1 MKKALLFALLAST
14 VFLTSCA
21 RIYKSPDSKAIA
33 STHQIIAIAPPQV
46 SIFPRRAADPQ
57 VIIEQQKATSLSVQV
72 AIYSWMMRRQAQGR
86 NFAEIIDVHT
96 VNDKL
101 AEAGYFDG
109 QYLSS
114 KEICEI
120 LNVDGLITSRFSMS
134 QPLSTGAA
142 IAIGVLTDIWGPT
155 NDIDVSM
162 DVYDRRN
169 SKMIWNYSRNIQGG
183 VGSSPEWLVD
193 NVMRHA
199 SRKMPYNL

>member
-1 MKKALLFALLAST
+1 L
-14 VFLTSCA
+14 
-21 RIYKSPDSKAIA
+21 
-33 STHQIIAIAPPQV
+33 
-46 SIFPRRAADPQ
+46 
-57 VIIEQQKATSLSVQV
+57 EQQKATSLSVQV

-86 NFAEIIDVHT
+86 NFAEIMDVHA

-101 AEAGYFDG
+101 EAAGYFDG
-109 QYLSS
+109 KYLSS
-114 KEICEI
+114 KEMCEI

-162 DVYDRRN
+162 DVFDRVT